1 MVEKMCP
8 SEIVEGNKFI
18 KNWPLIF
25 WNGAV
30 YGHFVVNKR
39 RSGCRGLLRVTR
51 P

>member
-8 SEIVEGNKFI
+8 SEIVGGNKFI

-30 YGHFVVNKR
+30 YGHCCKEMALPVED
-39 RSGCRGLLRVTR
+39 
-51 P
+51 